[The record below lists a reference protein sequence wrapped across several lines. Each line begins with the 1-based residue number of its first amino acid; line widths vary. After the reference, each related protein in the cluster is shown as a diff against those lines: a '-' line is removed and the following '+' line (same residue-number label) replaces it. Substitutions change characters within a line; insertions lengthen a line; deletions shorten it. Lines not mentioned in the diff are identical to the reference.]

1 MKPFQDRIEAGRL
14 LATKL
19 AAISSREDVLV
30 LALPRGGVPVG
41 SEIAKAL
48 QAELDVLMVRKLG
61 VPSQPE
67 LAMGAIAAGGV
78 RILDREIV
86 RALGITPTEIES
98 AMNAETRLLESRE
111 ALYRAGRPAPSIQ
124 GRTVILADDGM
135 ATGSTMRAAIA
146 AVNKQ
151 RPGNLIVA
159 VPVAALS
166 TVQDL
171 KTEGQEV
178 VCLHALEP
186 YGAVGAWYE
195 DFSQISD
202 AEVIQLLESHQQHR
216 RTTPA

>member
-1 MKPFQDRIEAGRL
+1 MKPFQNRIEAGRL

-19 AAISSREDVLV
+19 ADFASREDVLV

-48 QAELDVLMVRKLG
+48 HAELDVLMVRKLG

-216 RTTPA
+216 RVTPA